1 MRRST
6 HFLSVTVAAV
16 MVLAD
21 GCSDQK
27 SGSPIPAPSPAT
39 ASTQLPRDGAP
50 AVPEPIKNT
59 AGAETDPCTAVKTSQ
74 IEELGGK
81 VEKTVTDD
89 GALGKNCGWIFEEG
103 PSNVNAGLV
112 VGNKEGLSSLYAK
125 KAHGDFVTFKPIDP
139 IEGYPAV
146 IYGTT
151 GGREGF
157 CNLAV
162 GLRDDLVY
170 TIVPQLYA
178 GNPMLSDPCGLAARV
193 AAAAIKNFKLA

>member
-1 MRRST
+1 MRRSIQ
-6 HFLSVTVAAV
+6 FLPVAIAAV
-16 MVLAD
+16 AVLAG

-27 SGSPIPAPSPAT
+27 SGDPTPMPSP
-39 ASTQLPRDGAP
+39 SQLPSQLPKDGAP
-50 AVPEPIKNT
+50 AVAEPIKNT
-59 AGAETDPCTAVKTSQ
+59 SSVETDPCSAVKTAQ
-74 IEELGGK
+74 VEEFGGK
-81 VEKTVTDD
+81 VEKTVIDD

-125 KAHGDFVTFKPIDP
+125 KAQGEFATFKSVDP

-151 GGREGF
+151 AGREGL

-170 TIVPQLYA
+170 TVVPQLYS
-178 GNPMLSDPCGLAARV
+178 GNPMVKDPCGMATKV
-193 AAAAIKNFKLA
+193 AAAAIKNLKGA

>member
-6 HFLSVTVAAV
+6 PFLSVAISAV
-16 MVLAD
+16 VVFAG
-21 GCSDQK
+21 GCSDPK
-27 SGSPIPAPSPAT
+27 TGNPTSAPSPT
-39 ASTQLPRDGAP
+39 APSTQLPKDGAP
-50 AVPEPIKNT
+50 AVAQPIKNT
-59 AGAETDPCTAVKTSQ
+59 AGAETDPCSAVTTAQ
-74 IEELGGK
+74 IEQFGGK

-89 GALGKNCGWIFEEG
+89 SPLGKNCGWIFEEG

-125 KAHGDFVTFKPIDP
+125 KAHGDFVTFKPIDS

-146 IYGTT
+146 TYGTT
-151 GGREGF
+151 EGREGL

-170 TIVPQLYA
+170 TVIPQLYT
-178 GNPMLSDPCGLAARV
+178 GNPMLADPCGMATKV
-193 AAAAIKNFKLA
+193 AAAAIKNFKGA

>member
-1 MRRST
+1 MRRRT
-6 HFLSVTVAAV
+6 QFLSVAITAV
-16 MVLAD
+16 VVLAG

-27 SGSPIPAPSPAT
+27 PGTPTPVPSPTPPSA
-39 ASTQLPRDGAP
+39 QLPRDGAP
-50 AVPEPIKNT
+50 AVTDPIKNT
-59 AGAETDPCTAVKTSQ
+59 SGAETDPCSAVKTAQ
-74 IEELGGK
+74 VEEFGGK
-81 VEKTVTDD
+81 VEKTVTDN
-89 GALGKNCGWIFEEG
+89 GGLGKNCGWIFEEG
-103 PSNVNAGLV
+103 PSNVNAGMV

-125 KAHGDFVTFKPIDP
+125 NAHGDFATFKPVDP

-170 TIVPQLYA
+170 TVVPQLYS
-178 GNPMLSDPCGLAARV
+178 GNPMVNDPCGLATKV
-193 AAAAIKNFKLA
+193 AAAAIKNLKGA